1 MMSLYEDPAGTSW
14 AGWEFAEHKELGIE
28 IPPVYATVRDYS
40 AAEANATN
48 AANPLAFAES
58 PVFRKNPSGMFTNTI
73 LAVLL
78 NELLAK
84 GIPEF
89 SLAAEKTVVVK
100 LLRKLNMNVVFKPH
114 NRIWRL
120 RS

>member
-1 MMSLYEDPAGTSW
+1 
-14 AGWEFAEHKELGIE
+14 
-28 IPPVYATVRDYS
+28 
-40 AAEANATN
+40 
-48 AANPLAFAES
+48 
-58 PVFRKNPSGMFTNTI
+58 MFTNTI

-84 GIPEF
+84 GIPEL
-89 SLAAEKTVVVK
+89 SLVAGKTVVVK